1 VSRLLLAKVCRMST
15 KLVNMESIGA
25 YFESLSDP
33 RHLRNRKHLL
43 VDIVVISV
51 CGILCGCDGPTAIH
65 RWALNRQDWLKQFLT
80 LPNGIPSRD
89 CIRRLLM
96 ALKPEAF
103 QKCFQDWIAHTIGHD
118 RSGPARLISIDGK
131 TCRRSH
137 DAAQQLGALHIVSA
151 WASEEGIALGQVATE
166 EKSNEI
172 TAIPLLL
179 KQIDLKGALITI
191 DAMGCQKEIA
201 RDIVNGGGNFVISL
215 KDNQPKLREAVE
227 GYFEKHLERDL
238 EDLQYRCYETS
249 EAGHGRIDE
258 RSYYLT
264 KIPPDFPLKKEWPW
278 IKAIGYSLR
287 MTKHADGSETDET
300 RYYIV
305 SRYLS
310 GKRFGEAVR
319 GHWGIESMHWVL
331 DVTFREDDSRT
342 RERTLGNNLSWLRR
356 FAVTLLKRHPV
367 KDSIRGKMFRC
378 MMNTEFLTEVLTLQ

>member
-1 VSRLLLAKVCRMST
+1 MRRMAD
-15 KLVNMESIGA
+15 KWVNIESIGS

-33 RHLRNRKHLL
+33 RHTRNRKHLL
-43 VDIVVISV
+43 VDIVVIAV
-51 CGILCGCDGPTAIH
+51 CGMVCGCDGPTAIH
-65 RWALNRQDWLKQFLT
+65 RWAANRLDWLNQFLT

-103 QKCFQDWIAHTIGHD
+103 QKCFQDWIARSIQTD
-118 RSGPARLISIDGK
+118 SSGPARLIAIDGK

-137 DAAQQLGALHIVSA
+137 DASQDLGPLHIVSA

-179 KQIDLKGALITI
+179 KQIDLTNSLVTI

-201 RDIVNGGGNFVISL
+201 RDIVKGGGDFVITV
-215 KDNQPKLREAVE
+215 KDNQPKLCDAIKT
-227 GYFEKHLERDL
+227 YFGHHLERDL
-238 EDLQYRCYETS
+238 EDLKYRSHETS
-249 EAGHGRIDE
+249 ETGHGRIDE
-258 RSYYLT
+258 RSYFLT
-264 KIPPDFPLKKEWPW
+264 KIPLDFAVKKEWPW
-278 IKAIGYSLR
+278 VKAIGYTLR
-287 MTKHADGSETDET
+287 VTQHADGHETDET

-310 GKRFGEAVR
+310 GKRFSEAVR

-331 DVTFREDDSRT
+331 DVNFREDDSRT
-342 RERTLGNNLSWLRR
+342 RERTMGNNLSWLRR
-356 FAVTLLKRHPV
+356 FAVTLLKRHSI
-367 KDSIRGKMFRC
+367 KDSLRGKMIRC
-378 MMNTEFLTEVLTLQ
+378 MMNTDFLTEVLTFQGV